1 MNDYVV
7 RWTQHVLCAS
17 KHALVVVEDEIRV
30 ACTSCG
36 GRAAA
41 NAHLPWGTTAA
52 AAPAAPGTSGTAAP
66 ASAPT
71 GPPPAAPPP
80 PEKRESMPG
89 ISDQKQPKHAKIT
102 PSASGYRI
110 AVPPSKY
117 HAPQIRNAWYATTGD
132 WLIAKQAW
140 LILPWAGPGACRASG
155 GHAGGGQQRAAACRR
170 GSLAGRPG
178 A

>member
-80 PEKRESMPG
+80 PEKERACQEFRIRNSQSMPRLHPVPVG
-89 ISDQKQPKHAKIT
+89 IVSQSLPASNMHRK
-102 PSASGYRI
+102 SAMHGTR
-110 AVPPSKY
+110 
-117 HAPQIRNAWYATTGD
+117 QRM
-132 WLIAKQAW
+132 IAKQAW
-140 LILPWAGPGACRASG
+140 LISPWAGPGACRASG